1 MTEARKRSLL
11 ATSVFVGSVLGAGV
25 FGLPYAFARAGW
37 MIGFLYLVV
46 IGGVLLVLQL
56 INAEITIQTPGRRRL
71 AGLAGVY
78 LGPVGRYVTT
88 FLFFCMNWGV
98 LIAYTILAAGFLSEI
113 FGSMFGSSILA
124 YGLVFVAIEA
134 LLLLLPIKRAAHF
147 ELVIGGI
154 LLTLF
159 LVLILSGLPFLQPG
173 NWITFTPS
181 EWLTPYGV
189 ALFALAGIGVM
200 PEMHDVFGEKY
211 EYRLPKAV
219 IHGFFILFTLYAF
232 FTLAVVGVNGSF
244 TTENAL
250 EAYTIV
256 LGPGMRA
263 FGALLGLLTIGSI
276 FFMVA
281 EQVKDTLTFDFAF
294 HRRAA
299 WFVTLAVPTL
309 LFVLGVRDFISVI
322 SFTGSVFVALLACVM
337 LLIYERMRRG
347 VCRRVKCFTVP
358 RVVSIVIGLIFITGA
373 IREIFIRFF
382 L

>member
-1 MTEARKRSLL
+1 ML

-25 FGLPYAFARAGW
+25 FGLPYAFAQAGW
-37 MIGFLYLVV
+37 LVGFFYLVV
-46 IGGVLLVLQL
+46 IGGVLLILQL

-78 LGPVGRYVTT
+78 LGPFGRYATT
-88 FLFFCMNWGV
+88 LLFFGMNWGV
-98 LIAYTILAAGFLSEI
+98 LIAYMILAAGFLSEI
-113 FGSMFGSSILA
+113 FGPIFGSGALA
-124 YGLVFVAIEA
+124 YGLAFVVVEA
-134 LLLLLPIKRAAHF
+134 FLLLLPIKRAAHF
-147 ELVIGGI
+147 ELIIGGV

-159 LVLILSGLPFLQPG
+159 LVLILSGLPFVEPI
-173 NWITFTPS
+173 NWIAFS
-181 EWLTPYGV
+181 GAQAFAPYGV
-189 ALFALAGIGVM
+189 VLFALSGIGVM

-232 FTLAVVGVNGSF
+232 FTLAVVGVNGVG

-250 EAYTIV
+250 EAYAPM
-256 LGPGMRA
+256 LGPGMVA

-281 EQVKDTLTFDFAF
+281 EQVKDTLAFDFAL

-299 WFVTLAVPTL
+299 WFLTLAVPTL

-358 RVVSIVIGLIFITGA
+358 RMVSIAIGLIFVAGA
-373 IREIFIRFF
+373 VREILLSFF